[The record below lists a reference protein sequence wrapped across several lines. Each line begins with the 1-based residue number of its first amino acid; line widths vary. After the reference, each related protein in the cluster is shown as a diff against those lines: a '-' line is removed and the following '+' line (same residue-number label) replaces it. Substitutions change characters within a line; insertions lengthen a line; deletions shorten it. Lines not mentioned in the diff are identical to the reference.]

1 MPHRFR
7 FPLLAGLAATA
18 FAIAGPVIAQP
29 QLEPVDA
36 RALSPTEISAANDD
50 NLLVFGTAAF
60 DPRTQQV
67 QVPSLVLEPSP
78 ESPFSVVQF
87 AGDASANAAA
97 LKALGIEVLGYQPHN
112 AYVVRANAKALAR
125 AEQLPQVRWV
135 GAFRSEWKLHPALLQ
150 PQALVG
156 PVFFPGTG
164 ATQGG
169 GAGLQVTGFAGT
181 DPAELAA
188 AARKLAP
195 TGELLQTLSLSAY
208 PTVRFWVPQSR
219 VQQFIERLAGEPQV
233 QHIAPY
239 APERLSN
246 TDAVEP
252 IQASAG
258 DNSGL
263 PSITPIWDQ
272 DLIGTGQKVAVTDS
286 GLDRN
291 EDWFVGYHDGDGVNV
306 EVIDADDPPPVPPAT
321 GITHPDAKVYA
332 YWVQPG
338 ATAYDGA
345 AAGFHGTHVNG
356 TVAGDSIDR
365 ATATTPNYDDA
376 DGMAPQAQILFQD
389 IGVDSTGGLSITDLE
404 GTLQQAHAG
413 DAHISSGSWGASTA
427 GGYNANS
434 ATSDQ
439 VTWLNEDDLIMFA
452 AGNDG
457 PGAGTVGAP
466 STAKNAVSVGALG
479 HGNSTSVAGF
489 SSRGPAADGRLQPDI
504 MAPGTSTRSAGGDTD
519 DSDAVDPPEIAIL
532 SGTSMATPTVSGGIA
547 LLRQYFTDG
556 FYPTGARNAAD
567 GYVPTGALM
576 KAVMING
583 ADTALAG
590 AVPSNDYGWGRMF
603 LDNNLF
609 FSSAA
614 RGLAD
619 NRYLRFWDVPKT
631 AGLQTGQSDTYQVD
645 VAAGE
650 ELRITLVWF
659 DPPAE
664 IGAGQTLVNNLNLE
678 VDAPGGGTLL
688 GNSADAGGPNTTND
702 PDTINTVEN
711 ISLPAPTAGSY
722 TIRVV
727 AASVPGTGVNF
738 SDRQGYALALSAATP
753 ASPPPASAP
762 TAVTASDNGASGIDI
777 SFNAPVRGNL
787 SYNVYRA
794 PGDCTASDDE
804 FRLVGT
810 TNTTTF
816 TDERVIGGFTY
827 SYAVR
832 EVNEREG
839 PISTCGAD
847 AVATSTAECDL
858 LPEFNQQSVQAM
870 DAAGDLCANQVT
882 WDAGTSTCPAGT
894 DLRYNVYRSTDPLF
908 TPAPGNLFAADV
920 EGLSFDDDNPLPD
933 TTHYYVVRAEDSTD
947 PDNGNESTG
956 TRRVKAT
963 SLGDGDVAGTFEDNP
978 DSLSLLEVGDPWSVS
993 DDQAASGS
1001 FSYRSA
1007 PDDASEYT
1015 SNTCAFVTTPEIN
1028 LQTGAPQM
1036 TYQARWDLEADW
1048 DGVVVQI
1055 STDGGSSWQDLPPD
1069 SGYPGDF
1076 NQTGDPPINGC
1087 GFPASQGAY
1096 NGSSGG
1102 TFQQQ
1107 TTDLSAFAGQS
1118 VMIRWALST
1127 DPAVQEEGFYLDD
1140 LAITDA
1146 SRPAMCFQTDVL
1158 LIDGFEDQRG

>member
-1 MPHRFR
+1 MTHRSR
-7 FPLLAGLAATA
+7 SPLLAGLAAAA
-18 FAIAGPVIAQP
+18 FAAAGPAMAQP
-29 QLEPVDA
+29 QLETVNA
-36 RALSPTEISAANDD
+36 RALSPAEISAAKDD
-50 NLLVFGTAAF
+50 SLLVFGTAAF
-60 DPRTQQV
+60 DPRSQQV
-67 QVPSLVLEPSP
+67 QVPSLALEPSP
-78 ESPFSVVQF
+78 TSPFSVVQF
-87 AGDASANAAA
+87 DANADAETAA

-112 AYVVRANAKALAR
+112 AYVVRADAKALAR
-125 AEQLPQVRWV
+125 AEQLPQVSWV
-135 GAFRSEWKLHPALLQ
+135 GGFRSEWKLHPALLQ

-156 PVFFPGTG
+156 PVLFVGSG
-164 ATQGG
+164 EMRSG

-181 DPAELAA
+181 EPAALAA
-188 AARKLAP
+188 AAHKLAP
-195 TGELLQTLSLSAY
+195 AGEVLQTLNLSAY
-208 PTVRFWVPQSR
+208 PTVRFWVPQDR
-219 VQQFIERLAGEPQV
+219 LQEFIERLAGEPEV

-239 APERLSN
+239 VPETLSN

-263 PSITPIWDQ
+263 PTVTPIWDQ

-291 EDWFVGYHDGDGVNV
+291 EDWFVGYDDGTGVNV
-306 EVIDADDPPPVPPAT
+306 EIIDAESPVPPAT
-321 GITHPDAKVYA
+321 GTIHPDAKVYA
-332 YWVQPG
+332 YWIQPG
-338 ATAYDGA
+338 ATAYDGTS
-345 AAGFHGTHVNG
+345 AGFHGTHVSG
-356 TVAGDSIDR
+356 TVVGDSIDR
-365 ATATTPNYDDA
+365 ATATTPNYNDA
-376 DGMAPQAQILFQD
+376 DGMAPHAQILFQD
-389 IGVDSTGGLSITDLE
+389 IGVESTGGLSITDLE

-439 VTWLNEDDLIMFA
+439 VTWLNEDDLVMFA

-457 PGAGTVGAP
+457 PGSSTVGAP

-479 HGNSTSVAGF
+479 HGNSTSVASF

-504 MAPGTSTRSAGGDTD
+504 MAPGTGTRSAAGDTD
-519 DSDAVDPPEIAIL
+519 NSDTVDPPEIAII
-532 SGTSMATPTVSGGIA
+532 SGTSMATPTVSGGTA
-547 LLRQYFTDG
+547 LLRQYFTEG
-556 FYPTGARNAAD
+556 FYPTGARNPAD
-567 GYVPTGALM
+567 EYVPTGALM

-583 ADTALAG
+583 AETALAG
-590 AVPSNDYGWGRMF
+590 TVPSNDYGWGRMF

-609 FSSAA
+609 FNSAA
-614 RGLAD
+614 RGTAD
-619 NRYLRFWDVPKT
+619 SRYLRFWDVPKT

-645 VAAGE
+645 VGPGE
-650 ELRITLVWF
+650 ELRITLIWF
-659 DPPAE
+659 DPPAA
-664 IGAGQTLVNNLNLE
+664 IGAGQTLVNDLHLE
-678 VDAPGGGTLL
+678 VDPPGGGTIL
-688 GNSADAGGPNTTND
+688 GNSVAAGGPNSTND

-711 ISLPAPTAGSY
+711 VSLPTPAGGSY
-722 TIRVV
+722 TLRVV
-727 AASVPGTGVNF
+727 GASVPGTGVNF
-738 SDRQGYALALSAATP
+738 SDRQGYALVLSAATP
-753 ASPPPASAP
+753 ASPLPASAP
-762 TAVTASDNGASGIDI
+762 TTVAATDNGANGIDV
-777 SFNAPVRGNL
+777 SFNAPTRGNL
-787 SYNVYRA
+787 SYNIYRA
-794 PGDCTASDDE
+794 PGDCTATNNE

-810 TNTTTF
+810 TNTTSF

-832 EVNEREG
+832 EVIEREG
-839 PISTCGAD
+839 PISTCDAT
-847 AVATSTAECDL
+847 AVATSTAECNL
-858 LPEFNQQSVQAM
+858 LPEFDQQSVQAM

-908 TPAPGNLFAADV
+908 APAPGNLFAADV

-947 PDNGNESTG
+947 PENGNESTG

-1015 SNTCAFVTTPEIN
+1015 NNTCAFVTTPEIN
-1028 LQTGAPQM
+1028 LQAGAPEM

-1048 DGVVVQI
+1048 DGVVVQL
-1055 STDGGSSWQDLPPD
+1055 STDGGSTWQDLPPD

-1076 NQTGDPPINGC
+1076 SQTMDPPINGC

-1102 TFQQQ
+1102 IFQQQ
-1107 TTDLSAFAGQS
+1107 TTDLSTFAGQS

-1127 DPAVQEEGFYLDD
+1127 DPATQEEGFYLDD
-1140 LAITDA
+1140 LSITDA
-1146 SRPAMCFQTDVL
+1146 SRPAMCFQNQV
-1158 LIDGFEDQRG
+1158 IYVDGFEDQTR